1 MKQNEGFHVELAM
14 DLSSKYALELQTA
27 SNLLLS
33 SLLNAEFIIHQIGA
47 KYGVQIY
54 QSSFFFPG

>member
-1 MKQNEGFHVELAM
+1 MKKNEDFPVELAK
-14 DLSSKYALELQTA
+14 DLSSKYALELHIA
-27 SNLLLS
+27 SDLLPS
-33 SLLNAEFIIHQIGA
+33 SLLNAEFIICQVSG